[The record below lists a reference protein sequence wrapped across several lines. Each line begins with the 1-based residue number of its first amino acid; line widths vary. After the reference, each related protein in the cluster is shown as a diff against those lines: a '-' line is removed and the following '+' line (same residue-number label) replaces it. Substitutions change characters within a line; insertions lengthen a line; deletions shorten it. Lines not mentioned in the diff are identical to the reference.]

1 MAGPSLFQRIVL
13 PGLAF
18 KAVVIGGGYATGR
31 ELAQFFLPGGP
42 IGGLL
47 GLGAT
52 TLLWSIVCVLTFLF
66 ARATG
71 SFEYRSFFK
80 ALLGRFWVAFE
91 IVYVALTLLVV
102 AVFGAAAGEIVH
114 RLGGG
119 PPVVGMLLLGGA
131 IVAVTTYGNR
141 SVERLFKWVSLLLY
155 GTYALFA
162 VLGFYRFGGQIEA
175 HWQTAPAPH
184 DWLQGGLTY
193 GAYNLLGAVAIL
205 PVVRHMRSNRD
216 AIVSGL
222 LCGPLAVIPAVL
234 FFSLMSGFYPEIGQA
249 VLPSDELLSR
259 LDIPAFRV
267 LFQVMV
273 FMALLEG
280 GTALVHGLNQ
290 RLATVMSVGRGR
302 RLAISAALCLFAL
315 FVAARVGLIQ
325 LIATGYG
332 ASALF
337 IAAVYLVPLLTLG
350 LKRIVTQKR
359 GQSDEVHTSSTVF
372 IQE

>member
-47 GLGAT
+47 GLVAT

-162 VLGFYRFGGQIEA
+162 VLGFYRFGGQIVA

-222 LCGPLAVIPAVL
+222 LCGPLAVLPAVL

-332 ASALF
+332 TSALF

-350 LKRIVTQKR
+350 LKRIITQKKGAIR
-359 GQSDEVHTSSTVF
+359 
-372 IQE
+372 